1 MINGIALKVCGIT
14 RAEDAVAAAEI
25 GADWLGFIFYPP
37 SPRNLTREQYSALR
51 SSLAGR
57 ARRPAE
63 PFRQAQGREPA
74 EGPRLTE
81 DGGGVSLSLGTP
93 YQVMV
98 PQHVAVCVEPAP
110 ADLAQLAALGFDAF
124 QVHFPHTTPVHR
136 IGAWAE
142 TVGFSRL
149 WLAPKLPPGEDVK
162 PEWLPFAQTYLLDT
176 FHADKFGGTGR
187 TSDWAKFKRYA
198 TAHPEKTWI
207 LSGGLNPENIT
218 AAVSATG
225 ARFVD
230 INSGVESSAGRKDGA
245 KLLSFAQALRA

>member
-1 MINGIALKVCGIT
+1 MVGEITAKICGIT

-25 GADWLGFIFYPP
+25 GADWLGFIFYQP
-37 SPRNLTREQYSALR
+37 SPRHVTAAQFDAM
-51 SSLAGR
+51 R
-57 ARRPAE
+57 AKLPA
-63 PFRQAQGREPA
+63 
-74 EGPRLTE
+74 
-81 DGGGVSLSLGTP
+81 VKK
-93 YQVMV
+93 
-98 PQHVAVCVEPAP
+98 VAVGVEPAP

-142 TVGFSRL
+142 TVGVRRL

-162 PEWLPFAQTYLLDT
+162 PEWLPFAETFLLDT
-176 FHADKFGGTGR
+176 FHADKFGGTGQ
-187 TSDWAKFKRYA
+187 TGDWAKFKRHA

-207 LSGGLNPENIT
+207 LSGGLDPENIA

-230 INSGVESSAGRKDGA
+230 INSGVESSAGRKDRA
-245 KLLSFAQALRA
+245 KLLSLAQALRA